1 MYCRYCGT
9 QLADDIAFCIKCG
22 KKTVKLRPR
31 TQPADA
37 QPTAAESAPIMPLV
51 PPPVAKPGWQD
62 DVKRIAAWLAKKAG
76 PAAVKLASGAKAVFA
91 SLFAFTKHFDT
102 GMWTLCGIFLGLEIV
117 ALIEVIAS
125 AAGSGLLFG
134 FLQTVPTVLLLAW
147 LLCLAIAQA
156 TVICAYNYKQT
167 DEYKQAI
174 LAASAGETETEPMQ
188 AVTLIIE
195 GEAEVHADGD
205 ALPEPPEPQEERPT
219 REKLSQEA
227 EDIIAELEKLSLT
240 L

>member
-9 QLADDIAFCIKCG
+9 QLADDLAFCIKCG

-31 TQPADA
+31 TQPADT
-37 QPTAAESAPIMPLV
+37 QPTAADPAPVMPLV
-51 PPPVAKPGWQD
+51 PPPAGKPGWQD
-62 DVKRIAAWLAKKAG
+62 DVKRIAAGLAKKAG
-76 PAAVKLASGAKAVFA
+76 PAALKLASGAKAFFA
-91 SLFAFTKHFDT
+91 SLFAFTKLFDT
-102 GMWTLCGIFLGLEIV
+102 GMWTVCGVFLGLEIV

-125 AAGSGLLFG
+125 ATGSGLLFG
-134 FLQTVPTVLLLAW
+134 FLQAVPTVLLLAW
-147 LLCLAIAQA
+147 LLCLVIAQA

-167 DEYKQAI
+167 DEYKQAV
-174 LAASAGETETEPMQ
+174 LTAAAGEPEPEPMQ
-188 AVTLIIE
+188 AVTLVVE
-195 GEAEVHADGD
+195 GETEASADDEVR
-205 ALPEPPEPQEERPT
+205 PEQPEPQEEAPA